1 MLTKKSEQI
10 LAYQPQGWAFLF
22 MSVRKTEFLFIVS
35 QLGRAFLFKLAKDR
49 ASFCILYQ
57 PKGKS
62 FLVSARGPRRSVLFF
77 MLANCQLGRLSCSCP
92 SKKPGQLGKAFHFS
106 FWFFYRTSEC
116 KFGMDFY
123 FCTQAAQTVHIPP
136 ENGKPSKTW
145 PISCVQSRFSTNF
158 AFFNN
163 SLLMYFCIFLE
174 TSENTYIF
182 HQWDTSQRSQ
192 AIVLFQLIFR

>member
-1 MLTKKSEQI
+1 MS
-10 LAYQPQGWAFLF
+10 FL
-22 MSVRKTEFLFIVS
+22 VHVS
-35 QLGRAFLFKLAKDR
+35 QKDR
-49 ASFCILYQ
+49 ISFYSQ
-57 PKGKS
+57 PIGKS
-62 FLVSARGPRRSVLFF
+62 FLVQASQRQSIVLHTVPAKGEEFSCFCQGPRRSVLFF
-77 MLANCQLGRLSCSCP
+77 MLANCQLGKLSCSCP
-92 SKKPGQLGKAFHFS
+92 SKKPGQSGKAFHFS